1 MGYLYFFN
9 IFIFRDFCTC
19 LLIIYFF
26 DNSTYKKDISKTALI
41 YEINANL
48 NVMSKTNLKKVL
60 SFIDIIDG

>member
-19 LLIIYFF
+19 LLIIYFY

-41 YEINANL
+41 YERNAKL
-48 NVMSKTNLKKVL
+48 NVMSKATLKKVL
-60 SFIDIIDG
+60 SFIDMIAG